1 MTRQSVK
8 DYFHNMSFTSA
19 AEKPTLLLRNRDFA
33 LAVGARA
40 TSFIGDEAA
49 VVALTLALAPHG
61 PWAVA
66 LLMLAGFAPLI
77 VMAPITGVLVD
88 RYDSR
93 RLLVCTGSAQAVI
106 CLALAFTTSLPT
118 TIGLV
123 ALLGAGQSI
132 VSSTWSALVPG
143 IVGKQNMARAVGLS
157 QAFTN
162 SAMVIAPA
170 VGGVLVGIGGAKL
183 ALLLDV
189 GTFAVLVVAGASV
202 RHRRQVTRAAGEPT
216 RWKEGARVIR
226 ADRVLAMLIG
236 MLFTFALLGAMVNV
250 VGVFLIRY
258 TLHAGPGWYGA
269 ESAVFGCAMVLG
281 SLCMSRISG
290 EHRLIQSTMLS
301 MMMLAVSM
309 IGYASAPGILW
320 LFFPAVVGGLGNALL
335 NASVNTV
342 VALRIPEEVRGRV
355 AATLGGVMSGAMAG
369 AILLGGVAAN
379 LLTPREVF
387 LLAGIV
393 GLAVPL
399 TLGPRLLRHHT
410 HELSLVDLAA

>member
-1 MTRQSVK
+1 M
-8 DYFHNMSFTSA
+8 
-19 AEKPTLLLRNRDFA
+19 LRNRDFA

-40 TSFIGDEAA
+40 TSFVGDEAA
-49 VVALTLALAPHG
+49 VIALTLALASHG

-66 LLMLAGFAPLI
+66 ILMLAGFAPLI
-77 VMAPITGVLVD
+77 VMAPLAGVLVD

-93 RLLVCTGSAQAVI
+93 RLLVSTGLAQTLI
-106 CLALAFTTSLPT
+106 CLALAFTTSLPL

-123 ALLGAGQSI
+123 AVLGTGQSI
-132 VSSTWSALVPG
+132 TSATWSALVPG

-170 VGGVLVGIGGAKL
+170 VGGVLVGIGGARL

-189 GTFAVLVVAGASV
+189 ATFALLVVAGASV
-202 RHRRQVTRAAGEPT
+202 RHRRQIVRTVDEPT

-226 ADRVLAMLIG
+226 ADQVLTMMIG
-236 MLFTFALLGAMVNV
+236 MLFLFALLGAMVNV

-269 ESAVFGCAMVLG
+269 EAAVFGCAMVVG
-281 SLCMSRISG
+281 SVFTSRIRG
-290 EHRLIQSTMLS
+290 QHRMIQGTVLS
-301 MMMLAVSM
+301 MLMLAASM
-309 IGYASAPGILW
+309 IGYAGAPAILW
-320 LFFPAVVGGLGNALL
+320 LFLPAVVGGLGNAVL
-335 NASVNTV
+335 NATVNTV

-355 AATLGGVMSGAMAG
+355 AATIGGLMSGAMTG
-369 AILLGGVAAN
+369 ALLLGGVAAN
-379 LLTPREVF
+379 LMTPREVF
-387 LLAGIV
+387 LLGGIV

-399 TLGPRLLRHHT
+399 LLGPRLLRQHSL
-410 HELSLVDLAA
+410 ELATAVAAPLPAAAA